1 LANPLKATLS
11 EDPVDLV
18 NVNVPVK
25 LPVDPSKDGANRI
38 TTDAVPP
45 PAIVSA
51 AELTK
56 VKLADMYGVIVMDVN
71 PLLVIVTVLVVAE
84 TCPITV
90 ESNIRDV
97 ADTFIL
103 SITVHRNSTVLVVGV
118 VSPKIGGIDV
128 LVKVINPF
136 FAPPV
141 ASDGASYAAVI
152 VEEPATKPTAAGTVN
167 VKGDVTEN
175 PSPVTLVISMA
186 TGVVPRFLITVE
198 FADIILIRLVVL
210 RLYYRT

>member
-1 LANPLKATLS
+1 
-11 EDPVDLV
+11 
-18 NVNVPVK
+18 
-25 LPVDPSKDGANRI
+25 
-38 TTDAVPP
+38 
-45 PAIVSA
+45 
-51 AELTK
+51 
-56 VKLADMYGVIVMDVN
+56 MYGVIVMGVN

-97 ADTFIL
+97 ADTLIL
-103 SITVHRNSTVLVVGV
+103 SITVQRNSTVLVVGV
-118 VSPKIGGIDV
+118 VSPGTAGIAV
-128 LVKVINPF
+128 LVNVSEPF

-141 ASDGASYAAVI
+141 ASDGASYAAVM
-152 VEEPATKPTAAGTVN
+152 VDVPATKPTAAGTVN

-198 FADIILIRLVVL
+198 FTDIILIRLEVL
-210 RLYYRT
+210 